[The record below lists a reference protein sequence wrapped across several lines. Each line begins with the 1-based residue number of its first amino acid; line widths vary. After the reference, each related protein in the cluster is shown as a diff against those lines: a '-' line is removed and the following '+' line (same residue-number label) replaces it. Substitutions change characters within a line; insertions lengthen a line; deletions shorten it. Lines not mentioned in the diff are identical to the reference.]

1 MNAHALVFSKVL
13 VQFTGV
19 VLIKDGSESDVAAP
33 TQEENVSSQENSEE
47 GTKSKTAEE
56 KAAEE
61 NGETSWPTVLISR

>member
-1 MNAHALVFSKVL
+1 MSVVFSKVL

-61 NGETSWPTVLISR
+61 NGETS